1 MDILSMESLIE
12 ITGGIDKDPDSSI
25 ITIESGIME
34 SDIVRRRIGGYAA
47 YRMREDIMGDYIVG
61 DSILNNDN
69 IDEIVDNRDS
79 IMDKQVDD
87 NILEPVQYEAN
98 GDEDSLNSENILEPV
113 TKSIRQD
120 SIADNMIE
128 MLVNKYQ
135 IKNDYLYAMRRLIQL
150 ISQKSDNNVYK
161 TFMSEEEMKQ
171 SIINYINKSPIDISI
186 EPIEYPTLEPINLP
200 KDKIEAKKAL
210 YPHLK
215 LIEEYYSRVTEI
227 LYEIMTK
234 IE

>member
-150 ISQKSDNNVYK
+150 ISQKSDNNIYK
-161 TFMSEEEMKQ
+161 
-171 SIINYINKSPIDISI
+171 
-186 EPIEYPTLEPINLP
+186 
-200 KDKIEAKKAL
+200 
-210 YPHLK
+210 
-215 LIEEYYSRVTEI
+215 
-227 LYEIMTK
+227 
-234 IE
+234 